1 MTDKDIKYTLSNALN
16 ILKDKSLSLKSKE
29 ELLMSRDN
37 ILQIPKEVM
46 YSICSSVARE
56 LYKSKGIHAGQID
69 GMCENVRMS
78 IALSAPD
85 LMIVSVALRT
95 IEKTISLL

>member
-1 MTDKDIKYTLSNALN
+1 MTDKEIIYTLSNALN
-16 ILKDKSLSLKSKE
+16 ILKDNSLSLKSKE

-37 ILQIPKEVM
+37 VLRIPKEVM
-46 YSICSSVARE
+46 YSICSSISRE
-56 LYKSKGIHAGQID
+56 LYKSKGIHVGQID
-69 GMCENVRMS
+69 GMCENERMS

-85 LMIVSVALRT
+85 LMIVSIALKT